1 MQVATDPPPLLFAQL
16 NDALPRRLQLLRET
30 DRVDRGGDLRYEV
43 DDQAVVAL
51 PQTLAYSW

>member
-1 MQVATDPPPLLFAQL
+1 MQVATDPPPLLFTQL
-16 NDALPRRLQLLRET
+16 DDALPRRLQLMRET

-51 PQTLAYSW
+51 PQTFAYAW